1 VRVLIVIAVVITA
14 ELMALQILGAMI
26 RRQLAVGGSSGGMV
40 AVSLPFG
47 YMDPNVLVLGGTFFA
62 IGVLVAI
69 AYQYRHRRSGAAI
82 ACFLAVIAVTWMVQG
97 AWAQVPLLR
106 EPSVEQEPWAR
117 DARVRL
123 RTVALPDGRPLS
135 ASTSLVHQVSTMVVT
150 APITLDGLPAGYVA
164 TPILRDASLT
174 FEDRSRVDSIV
185 TRRSAASINVASHVE
200 RWAPLVE
207 VTDATMQRLGTQP
220 AVYTGTFDFIIERQV
235 PIATL
240 PITVGATAT
249 DGARS
254 VTISSTLY
262 EPSDCTMKLTTTAV
276 TLATRAR
283 EWPDLRLRYQFR
295 DGREMS
301 DPYAPS
307 RDNARVFLE
316 PRLAGGTASLL
327 RPFTVFV
334 RDAYSR
340 LPHDESG
347 PVQAACRDIT
357 MNVLSVGYVG
367 HLTRTLELRDF
378 RLTDPFSGR

>member
-1 VRVLIVIAVVITA
+1 
-14 ELMALQILGAMI
+14 
-26 RRQLAVGGSSGGMV
+26 
-40 AVSLPFG
+40 
-47 YMDPNVLVLGGTFFA
+47 
-62 IGVLVAI
+62 
-69 AYQYRHRRSGAAI
+69 
-82 ACFLAVIAVTWMVQG
+82 
-97 AWAQVPLLR
+97 
-106 EPSVEQEPWAR
+106 
-117 DARVRL
+117 
-123 RTVALPDGRPLS
+123 
-135 ASTSLVHQVSTMVVT
+135 MVVT

-174 FEDRSRVDSIV
+174 FEDRSRLDSIV
-185 TRRSAASINVASHVE
+185 TPRSAASINVASHVE

-207 VTDATMQRLGTQP
+207 VTDATMRRLGTQP

-240 PITVGATAT
+240 PIAVGATAS

-254 VTISSTLY
+254 VTISHTQY
-262 EPSDCTMKLTTTAV
+262 ESSGCTMKLTTTAV

-283 EWPDLRLRYQFR
+283 EWPELMLRYQFR

-316 PRLAGGTASLL
+316 PRFAAGTASLL

-334 RDAYSR
+334 RDAYPR

-357 MNVLSVGYVG
+357 MNVISVGYVG
-367 HLTRTLELRDF
+367 HLTRTLELHDF
-378 RLTDPFSGR
+378 RLNDPFPAR